1 MVSVGVLSHLFKD
14 VVYQLCVCHGFP
26 FKFKFAIVKLFKEC
40 IFDAVGSI
48 IHGFVTSVVGEFTYL
63 EVNEG
68 VEAVFI
74 CGVGE
79 VSFVE
84 LELFGGSFEV
94 GEINGE
100 VY

>member
-14 VVYQLCVCHGFP
+14 VIYKLCVCHGFL
-26 FKFKFAIVKLFKEC
+26 FKFKFAIVEFFQEC
-40 IFDAVGSI
+40 IFDAVGSV
-48 IHGFVTSVVGEFTYL
+48 IHGFVTCVVSEFTYF
-63 EVNEG
+63 EVDEG
-68 VEAVFI
+68 VEVVFV

-84 LELFGGSFEV
+84 PVLFGGSFEV